1 MRKTFRNVKMFAAT
15 FALMMALPTVAVANT
30 ATEMAVQQND
40 GTGVVRGV
48 VVDANGE
55 PVIGANVTVKGSKK
69 GVVTDVNGRFELKV
83 PTGSTL
89 SVTYVGMARV
99 EVKSQ
104 AGKAMT
110 IRMNSDDTLLED
122 VVVTGY
128 GTFKKSAY
136 AGSASTVRTDNI
148 KDVPTISVNE
158 MLQGAAPGV
167 TLQTTSG
174 QPGSA
179 TVLNVRGMGSFNAS
193 STPLYVIDGVPVISG
208 DVSSLGTDAGLDV
221 MSTLN
226 PSDIESLTVI
236 KDAAAASL
244 YGSRAA
250 NGVVIITTKKGSE
263 GKTKVNLKADWGF
276 SDFAMDYRNTLS
288 GEQRREAWAQMF
300 NEAYP
305 GDPQSAASMLE
316 DYAPVP
322 WCGFVD
328 WRDIMFKKGNHS
340 NYEAS
345 IQGGNERAK
354 YYASLGYMNQD
365 GITLNSALRRISARV
380 NAEFKATKRLTF
392 GVNLMFSDVKQDA
405 FSEGTSY
412 TSPFYSTVSKVTPS
426 DPVYNIDGTW
436 NRDFI
441 GNGDRN
447 PLLSMEYDSK
457 KEYVTRYMT
466 TLYGEYEFIKNLK
479 FKTTLSYD
487 FQMNKSRNWYDPRTS
502 NGDDYNG
509 LEEDYSYE
517 RKKLV
522 WANQLTYRHTWNDA
536 HNLDVLAGYEIDDQ
550 KRSYIGV
557 ESQNFATYDKHVISN
572 GALVSG
578 GAGSDNGTRITS
590 YLARVNYD
598 YKNKYFAGASFRID
612 GSSRLAEQSRW
623 GNFWS
628 LSGAWRFIEEDFVAP
643 AKSWLT
649 DGKLRAS
656 YGVNGT
662 LPSDYYGYMGLSS
675 LTANYNGEPGIYPS
689 QIANY
694 DLKWEKN
701 HNFNI
706 GLDLQFFNRL
716 NLTVE
721 YYTRTTNDLLMD
733 YPISMVTGFSS
744 YLYNIGKVRNQ
755 GVEVELSADIFK
767 KKDFSWKST
776 LNIAHNSNEVMELD
790 GTQTQIVS
798 GVQIHKIG
806 KPYRTFYV
814 YEFAGI
820 NPMNGN
826 PMFFTNTKDA
836 DGNIID
842 HQPTEELEKC
852 ERIEYKHAEPTLT
865 GGFINTLRY
874 KWFDLSFNFS
884 FQFGGYA
891 HDKWTQKVDHR
902 GYDAD
907 LNLPAYY
914 EDAWKKP
921 GDITSI
927 ERLDY
932 NADYIMSD
940 YYQNTRSIHTTDFIR
955 LRNLTFGFTMPKQWL
970 RTIGFEKCRLYVSG
984 SNLLTIAGYDFYDPE
999 ATYAGSTIWGTPPLK
1014 TITFGI
1020 DLGF

>member
-1 MRKTFRNVKMFAAT
+1 MRKTFRNVKMFVAAS
-15 FALMMALPTVAVANT
+15 ALMMAIPTVVLANS
-30 ATEMAVQQND
+30 ASDMAIQQND

-48 VVDANGE
+48 VVDDNGE
-55 PVIGANVTVKGSKK
+55 PVIGASVTVKGTKN
-69 GVVTDVNGRFELKV
+69 GAVTDVNGRFELKA
-83 PTGSTL
+83 PAGSTL
-89 SVTYVGMARV
+89 SITYVGMERV

-104 AGKAMT
+104 VGKPIT
-110 IRMNSDDTLLED
+110 VRLKSDETMLED

-148 KDVPTISVNE
+148 KDVPTVSVNE

-193 STPLYVIDGVPVISG
+193 SSPLYVIDGVPVISG
-208 DVSSLGTDAGLDV
+208 DVSALGTDAGLDV
-221 MSTLN
+221 MATLN

-250 NGVVIITTKKGSE
+250 NGVIIITTKKGSE
-263 GKTKVNLKADWGF
+263 GKTKVNLKADWGY

-288 GEQRREAWAQMF
+288 GEQRREAWKQMF
-300 NEAYP
+300 NDAY
-305 GDPQSAASMLE
+305 DAETAAEMLE

-322 WCGFVD
+322 WCGYVD

-345 IQGGNERAK
+345 LQGGNERAK

-365 GITLNSALRRISARV
+365 GITLNSALRRISARM
-380 NAEFKATKRLTF
+380 NTEFKATKHLTF
-392 GVNLMFSDVKQDA
+392 GMNMMFSDVKQDA

-426 DPVYNIDGTW
+426 DPVYNKDGSW

-466 TLYGEYEFIKNLK
+466 TLYGEYEFIKDLK
-479 FKTTLSYD
+479 LKSTVSYD

-522 WANQLTYRHTWNDA
+522 WANQMTYRHTWNEA
-536 HNLDVLAGYEIDDQ
+536 HNLDLLAGYEVDDQ

-578 GAGSDNGTRITS
+578 GAGSDNCTRIIS
-590 YLARVNYD
+590 YLARANYD
-598 YKNKYFAGASFRID
+598 YMNKYFAGVSYRID

-628 LSGAWRFIEEDFVAP
+628 ASAAWRFIEEGFMDS
-643 AKSWLT
+643 AKGWLT

-689 QIANY
+689 QIANN

-706 GLDLQFFNRL
+706 GLDLQFFDRL
-716 NLTVE
+716 NLSVE
-721 YYTRTTNDLLMD
+721 YYTRTTKDLLMD

-755 GVEVELSADIFK
+755 GIEVELSADIFK
-767 KKDFSWKST
+767 TKDFSWKST

-806 KPYRTFYV
+806 LPYRTFYL

-820 NPMNGN
+820 NPDNGN
-826 PMFFTNTKDA
+826 PMFYTNTKDA

-842 HQPTEELEKC
+842 HTATEELETC
-852 ERIEYKHAEPTLT
+852 DRIEYKHAEPTLT

-914 EDAWKKP
+914 ADAWKKP
-921 GDITSI
+921 GDITNI

-940 YYQNTRSIHTTDFIR
+940 YYQNTRSVHTTDYIR
-955 LRNLTFGFTMPKQWL
+955 LRNLTFGVSLPKQWL
-970 RTIGFEKCRLYVSG
+970 RTIGIEKCRIYASG
-984 SNLLTIAGYDFYDPE
+984 ANLLTFAAYDFYDPE

-1014 TITFGI
+1014 TITFGL
-1020 DLGF
+1020 DLAF